1 MSPETP
7 AIWQSIIT
15 ILENSVILFRPLA
28 YIKKAK
34 TIYCLWFFRQVIEI
48 MSTLKEILEKTAKNE
63 LTVEEAE
70 KLLRLLA
77 IAEVEGMAKIDA
89 NREHRKGVPEII
101 LAENKTTSD
110 LVEITLRM
118 LSENGRVIVSRC
130 SQEQIQALK
139 KALPNDAT
147 CQVNEKARM
156 VIIKK
161 KNRTIKN
168 TGGKIGLL
176 TAGTSDIPVAEEAKV
191 IAEEMGCQ
199 VYTSYDL
206 GVAGIHRVL
215 QPLKDLIMKD
225 VDVIIV
231 VAGREGALASVVA
244 GMVNVPVIAVP
255 TSNSYGFGEK
265 GVSTLMAMLQSCSLG
280 LAVVNIDAG
289 VAAGAMATLIANRA
303 AKFRN

>member
-1 MSPETP
+1 
-7 AIWQSIIT
+7 
-15 ILENSVILFRPLA
+15 
-28 YIKKAK
+28 
-34 TIYCLWFFRQVIEI
+34 
-48 MSTLKEILEKTAKNE
+48 MSTLKDILEKTAKKE

-70 KLLRLLA
+70 KLLRMLT
-77 IAEVEGMAKIDA
+77 IAEVEGIAKIDA
-89 NREHRKGVPEII
+89 NREHRKGIPEII
-101 LAENKTTSD
+101 LAENKVTKD

-130 SQEQIQALK
+130 SPEQVQDLNQALPENV
-139 KALPNDAT
+139 L
-147 CQVNEKARM
+147 CRINEKARM

-161 KNRTIKN
+161 KNHELKN
-168 TGGKIGLL
+168 TGGKIGIL

-191 IAEEMGCQ
+191 VAEEMGCQ

-206 GVAGIHRVL
+206 GVAGIHRIL
-215 QPLKDLIMKD
+215 QPLKDLIMQD

-231 VAGREGALASVVA
+231 VAGREGALSSVVA
-244 GMVNVPVIAVP
+244 GMVNIPIIAVP

-289 VAAGAMATLIANRA
+289 VAAGAVATLIANRA
-303 AKFRN
+303 AKFRR

>member
-1 MSPETP
+1 VV
-7 AIWQSIIT
+7 
-15 ILENSVILFRPLA
+15 LE
-28 YIKKAK
+28 
-34 TIYCLWFFRQVIEI
+34 QVIEI

-77 IAEVEGMAKIDA
+77 IAEVEGIAKIDA

-101 LAENKTTSD
+101 LAENKTVRD
-110 LVEITLRM
+110 LVEITLLM
-118 LSENGRVIVSRC
+118 LSETGRVIVSRC
-130 SQEQIQALK
+130 SQEQVQALNQ
-139 KALPNDAT
+139 ALPGDAI
-147 CQVNEKARM
+147 CQINEKARM
-156 VIIKK
+156 VVIKR
-161 KNRTIKN
+161 KNLFVKS

-199 VYTSYDL
+199 VYASYDL

-289 VAAGAMATLIANRA
+289 VAAGAVATLIANRA
-303 AKFRN
+303 AKFRS

>member
-1 MSPETP
+1 MP
-7 AIWQSIIT
+7 
-15 ILENSVILFRPLA
+15 ILKSKNDILLAVPLA
-28 YIKKAK
+28 SDP
-34 TIYCLWFFRQVIEI
+34 V

-77 IAEVEGMAKIDA
+77 IAEVEGIAKIDS

-101 LAENKTTSD
+101 LAENKTTKD
-110 LVEITLRM
+110 LVEITLKM

-130 SQEQIQALK
+130 SPEQIQALHQ
-139 KALPNDAT
+139 ALPDNAT
-147 CQVNEKARM
+147 CQVNEKAKM

-161 KNRTIKN
+161 KNHAVKS
-168 TGGKIGLL
+168 TGGKIGVL

-191 IAEEMGCQ
+191 VAEEMGCQ

-206 GVAGIHRVL
+206 GVAGIHRIL

-225 VDVIIV
+225 VDVIVV

-289 VAAGAMATLIANRA
+289 VAAGAVATLIANRA
-303 AKFRN
+303 AKFRD